1 MLTEQ
6 YQHIMSLALT
16 DPEFAQTI
24 MPRSA
29 QHVEEDEEARI
40 EAEEEAKGIADGVAD
55 AVRIRKLG
63 DEAAASVKDA
73 GGDEAAQENA
83 KIAAIGRAQ
92 TEQTERLIAKVHEL
106 RAASA
111 KREEAR
117 RVSDGG
123 ARAAE
128 SEESDDDMQA
138 PRLVGRSA
146 LSPRVSVDKQS
157 APAQPVPAHQDDVK
171 PALVYRR
178 GMSVRDIGRALQPVP
193 AQQPAPVQS
202 GAAQKLHEQNAQQLA
217 QLRSRRNTQDSDSD
231 IDVRDLLR

>member
-1 MLTEQ
+1 M
-6 YQHIMSLALT
+6 
-16 DPEFAQTI
+16 
-24 MPRSA
+24 
-29 QHVEEDEEARI
+29 
-40 EAEEEAKGIADGVAD
+40 
-55 AVRIRKLG
+55 
-63 DEAAASVKDA
+63 
-73 GGDEAAQENA
+73 
-83 KIAAIGRAQ
+83 
-92 TEQTERLIAKVHEL
+92 HEL

-178 GMSVRDIGRALQPVP
+178 ACQCEILVARYNLC
-193 AQQPAPVQS
+193 
-202 GAAQKLHEQNAQQLA
+202 LHNNLPLSNPEQHKIA
-217 QLRSRRNTQDSDSD
+217 
-231 IDVRDLLR
+231 